1 MSEVLGRALWI
12 VEHYGVAAHKRVA
25 DCADGSKA
33 ICAAAAASW
42 RRNVD
47 DDKSSR
53 VRSAARREVAGG
65 VRVEVVFG

>member
-47 DDKSSR
+47 DGQESSR
-53 VRSAARREVAGG
+53 VRSARRGG
-65 VRVEVVFG
+65 R